1 MKCLDVQE
9 KLSPYYDGELSSDW
23 EAAIAD
29 HLACCEE
36 CAAELASFKD
46 LRQAVSKLPKPNVPP
61 TIWSG
66 LSARLSENGLEGSSK
81 PRRAQRVNE
90 PQLRWVSARQLA
102 LAASILLMLGV
113 GYWISRDVGH
123 SHSGDQEYGAE
134 FVATMDH
141 YLQQLSNDPE
151 GADRFLLDKYEG
163 QTVGLD
169 RAVQLVGYRPAVSE
183 GLPEG
188 YTLASTSVLTMPCC
202 RCVKSVC
209 ERQDESTLV
218 LFEHDDEKAEWF
230 GQRPSS
236 IATCGG
242 KECCLVELDS
252 SLAATWKRG
261 SRSVTAVGIR
271 DKAEV
276 DLLVNWLDNK
286 TDKG

>member
-1 MKCLDVQE
+1 MC
-9 KLSPYYDGELSSDW
+9 
-23 EAAIAD
+23 I
-29 HLACCEE
+29 
-36 CAAELASFKD
+36 
-46 LRQAVSKLPKPNVPP
+46 
-61 TIWSG
+61 
-66 LSARLSENGLEGSSK
+66 
-81 PRRAQRVNE
+81 
-90 PQLRWVSARQLA
+90 
-102 LAASILLMLGV
+102 
-113 GYWISRDVGH
+113 RD
-123 SHSGDQEYGAE
+123 
-134 FVATMDH
+134 
-141 YLQQLSNDPE
+141 
-151 GADRFLLDKYEG
+151 R
-163 QTVGLD
+163 D

-209 ERQDESTLV
+209 KRQDESTLV